1 MAEPAGPG
9 KLARCVISLRT
20 FPAAADF
27 PGFTEYARVPK
38 LSFPAQPRPGSPPSP
53 LQREY
58 VCGAVAGFLVDISL
72 TGKYRQENNARAK
85 SLGYTVGK
93 WPGTPLSGSIVGQQR
108 HKVLEIY
115 VSAVQFASARA
126 AMSYADPPP
135 GPSVAG
141 GLAFRLRP
149 RPLHVLR
156 LPGAVAFAQPLGT
169 NPAENEMDIT
179 VRLPSGRFVLV
190 LGLRGGEALDWADAA
205 PYWTKFYAMTAPRLE
220 GRRS

>member
-1 MAEPAGPG
+1 MLTAGSRRAAACSAAALCAVIVGASAICGCGSRGPGSGVAEPAGPG

-58 VCGAVAGFLVDISL
+58 VCGAVAGFLADISL

-156 LPGAVAFAQPLGT
+156 LPGA
-169 NPAENEMDIT
+169 
-179 VRLPSGRFVLV
+179 
-190 LGLRGGEALDWADAA
+190 GGSLQHI
-205 PYWTKFYAMTAPRLE
+205 
-220 GRRS
+220 